1 MLVTILDVDEKLMGS
16 YQVSPGFY
24 PCHRNIIFIRHK
36 NYNVVALWSRDPV
49 GVIFFQLG
57 Q

>member
-1 MLVTILDVDEKLMGS
+1 MLVTILDVDEKLIGN

-36 NYNVVALWSRDPV
+36 NYIVVALWSRDPV